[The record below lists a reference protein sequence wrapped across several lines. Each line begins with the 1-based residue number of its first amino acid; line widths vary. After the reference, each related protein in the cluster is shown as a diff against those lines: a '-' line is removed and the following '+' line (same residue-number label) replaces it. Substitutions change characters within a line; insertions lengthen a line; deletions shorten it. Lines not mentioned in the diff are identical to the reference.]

1 MAESKQKQK
10 SLSELKA
17 EKKAEV
23 LGKDKKSSRSKGV
36 ILGVLLAAF
45 LMVAGVWL
53 VNPGG
58 ISSGDGQNA
67 PAVTSTA
74 SKTEVKLDAAQFAD
88 GKARHF
94 AYKSPEG
101 IEVRYFVLKSSDGV
115 IRAAFDACDVCWRA
129 NKGYVQE
136 GDVMICTNCGRRFA
150 SIRVN
155 EVKGGC
161 NPAPLA
167 RQVVDGKVVIKVADI
182 LEGRRFFD
190 FGS

>member
-1 MAESKQKQK
+1 MTNSKQK
-10 SLSELKA
+10 SMSELRA

-23 LGKDKKSSRSKGV
+23 LGAEPKASKTKGV
-36 ILGVLLAAF
+36 MLGALVVGLLVA
-45 LMVAGVWL
+45 AGVWL
-53 VNPGG
+53 VYSSGIPGG
-58 ISSGDGQNA
+58 QGPVAQ
-67 PAVTSTA
+67 AVTSPA
-74 SKTEVKLDAAQFAD
+74 SQTEVSLDEARFAD

-94 AYKSPEG
+94 ALKSPEG

-129 NKGYVQE
+129 NKGYTQD
-136 GDVMICTNCGRRFA
+136 GDMMICNNCGRRFA
-150 SIRVN
+150 SVKVN

-161 NPAPLA
+161 NPAPLS

-190 FGS
+190 FRS